1 MPNKLIN
8 ANQLIETFLHDHL
21 KLIEQVCDADCMTF
35 VGPILFGIDDFIRS
49 AVEAIDNKRPK
60 LAFILETSGGYAETV
75 RRIVDT
81 LRYHYAVVDFIVPS
95 YAMSAGTILVM
106 SGDAIFMDYYSVLGP
121 IDPQVESDDGKLIPA
136 LGYLIRYEELLAKAN
151 QGQITTAEMEML
163 LRFDQGRLY
172 SYEQA
177 RDLSKTLLEE
187 WLVKYKFKNWTE
199 TETSRT
205 LVTPDM
211 KRNRAREIADK
222 LNDPKLWNSHG
233 IGINMER
240 LRREL
245 NLKID
250 DFGASAK
257 LNEGIRNYHRLLSD
271 YMVKMGSMAAI
282 HTLNGYEPLSV

>member
-1 MPNKLIN
+1 MPNTFIN
-8 ANQLIETFLHDHL
+8 ANQLIETFLQDHL
-21 KLIEQVCDADCMTF
+21 KLIEDVCDADCITF
-35 VGPILFGIDDFIRS
+35 VGPIVFGIDDFIRS
-49 AVEAIDNKRPK
+49 AVEGIDKKRPK

-136 LGYLIRYEELLAKAN
+136 LGYLIRYEELLEKAN

-187 WLVKYKFKNWTE
+187 WLVKYKFKNWNQ
-199 TETSRT
+199 TETSHT
-205 LVTPDM
+205 PVTPEM
-211 KRNRAREIADK
+211 KKNRAREIAAK
-222 LNDPKLWNSHG
+222 LNDVKLWNSHG

-245 NLKID
+245 NVKID
-250 DFGASAK
+250 DFGASPK

-271 YMVKMGSMAAI
+271 YMVKMAQWRPFI
-282 HTLNGYEPLSV
+282 L

>member
-1 MPNKLIN
+1 MPNKVIN
-8 ANQLIETFLHDHL
+8 ANQLIENALHDGL
-21 KLIEQVCDADCMTF
+21 LSIGNVCEADCMTF
-35 VGPILFGIDDFIRS
+35 VGPIIFGIDDAIRS
-49 AVEAIDNKRPK
+49 ALEGIDNKRKK
-60 LAFILETSGGYAETV
+60 LVFTLETAGGYAETV

-81 LRYHYAVVDFIVPS
+81 LRYHYDVVDFIVPS

-136 LGYLIRYEELLAKAN
+136 LGYLIRYEELLKKAN
-151 QGQITTAEMEML
+151 EGKITTAEMEML
-163 LRFDQGRLY
+163 LKFDQGRLY

-199 TETSRT
+199 TESTRQPVT
-205 LVTPDM
+205 LEM
-211 KRNRAREIADK
+211 KKNRAREIADK
-222 LNDPKLWNSHG
+222 LNDVKRWNSHG

-240 LRREL
+240 LRRDL

-250 DFGASAK
+250 DFGESPA
-257 LNEGIRNYHRLLSD
+257 LNEAIRNYHKLLSD
-271 YMVKMGSMAAI
+271 YIVKMGVVAAI
-282 HTLNGYEPLSV
+282 HTANGFESLSV